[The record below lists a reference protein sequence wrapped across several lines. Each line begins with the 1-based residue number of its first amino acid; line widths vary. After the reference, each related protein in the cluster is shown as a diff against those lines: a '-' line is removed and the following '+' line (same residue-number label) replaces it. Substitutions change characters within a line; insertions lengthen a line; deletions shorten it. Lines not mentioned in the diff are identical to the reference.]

1 VTVAAQVLVFAGV
14 GVVLLSAVALLRAPD
29 LLTRLH
35 LLSPVTTLGAPLIG
49 AGLVLVNG
57 VHLGSGAIAVTV
69 VLLAVTGP
77 VLQSAVARLEA
88 NRQGALDEDL
98 PL

>member
-1 VTVAAQVLVFAGV
+1 MTLAAQILVFAGV
-14 GVVLLSAVALLRAPD
+14 FVVLASAAGLLRAKD

-35 LLSPVTTLGAPLIG
+35 LLTPATTLGAPLVG

-57 VHLGSGAIAVTV
+57 VHLGSGAILATV

-77 VLQSAVARLEA
+77 ILQSATARLEA
-88 NRQGALDEDL
+88 RHRGEIDEDL
-98 PL
+98 PS

>member
-1 VTVAAQVLVFAGV
+1 MTGAAEVLVFAGV

-57 VHLGSGAIAVTV
+57 VHLGSGAIAVTA

>member
-1 VTVAAQVLVFAGV
+1 MTPASQILVFAGV
-14 GVVLLSAVALLRAPD
+14 AVVLASAAGMLRARA

-49 AGLVLVNG
+49 LGLALANG
-57 VHLGSGAIAVTV
+57 WNLGSGAILLTV

-77 VLQSAVARLEA
+77 VLQAATGRIEA
-88 NRQGALDEDL
+88 QRQGAIDEDL
-98 PL
+98 PS

>member
-1 VTVAAQVLVFAGV
+1 MTLVAQILVFAGV
-14 GVVLLSAVALLRAPD
+14 AVVLVSAAGMLRARD

-57 VHLGSGAIAVTV
+57 VHLGSGAIVVTV
-69 VLLAVTGP
+69 VLLALTGP
-77 VLQSAVARLEA
+77 ILQTATARLEA
-88 NRQGALDEDL
+88 RRRGEIDEEF
-98 PL
+98 PA